1 MFAVA
6 RALRCG
12 TGMRPGPIIFLALC
26 AGCIDQPLPDITPQA
41 RVIAA
46 WDPLLC
52 GDPHRVV
59 VELEDELGVPASRS
73 VPCELG
79 AVSVDLAHWGLY
91 RGRIYAWE
99 LGPEIRSVLSV
110 RLEVDAPI
118 IHWFVDTPR

>member
-1 MFAVA
+1 M
-6 RALRCG
+6 RAP
-12 TGMRPGPIIFLALC
+12 MRIVLLVGLALFT
-26 AGCIDQPLPDITPQA
+26 GCIEQPLPDLTPQA
-41 RVIAA
+41 RVVAA
-46 WDPLLC
+46 WDPLQC

-59 VELEDELGVPASRS
+59 IELEDELGVPASRS

-79 AVSVDLAHWGLY
+79 GVSVDLAHWGVY

-99 LGPEIRSVLSV
+99 IGPEIRSVLSV